1 MESRANGRLHFLRL
15 DRGDDLAACV
25 AAYCRDAGVAAA
37 AVAGIGAIEEVE
49 LGYYVL
55 PAKTY
60 DRRRLEGVWEL
71 LSLAGNV
78 TLLDG
83 APFLH
88 AHVVLSGPDFTVRGG
103 HLFGGRIAVTGELF
117 IVEAG
122 MPLAR
127 EMDEA
132 IGLRLVTVG
141 KS

>member
-1 MESRANGRLHFLRL
+1 MESRANGQLHFLRL
-15 DRGDDLAACV
+15 DRGEDLVRCV
-25 AAYCRDAGVAAA
+25 TEYCRGAGLHAGSVS
-37 AVAGIGAIEEVE
+37 GIGALEEVE

-55 PAKTY
+55 PARAY
-60 DRRRLEGVWEL
+60 DRRRLPGVWEL

-88 AHVVLSGPDFTVRGG
+88 AHAVLSAPDFTVTGG

-122 MPLAR
+122 MPLSR
-127 EMDEA
+127 RMDEA

-141 KS
+141 KP